1 MPLLTLI
8 FNQFTAHVQE
18 HRVRKYENI
27 SDSFCWLRLCECD
40 VFINLMTPRS
50 KVDLGNLRN
59 LQDSQNLRSLR
70 SRLLSRCKRRDHK
83 RVSEVT
89 GLDFDLISEGG
100 TNRIRTHCWPPQI
113 NRDLPQ
119 HQLSQEL
126 IWRKKDV
133 FDKLS
138 RKPRRKNT
146 AHFNFS
152 CSLGNLSKTF

>member
-1 MPLLTLI
+1 MKT
-8 FNQFTAHVQE
+8 FRAHTAG
-18 HRVRKYENI
+18 
-27 SDSFCWLRLCECD
+27 LCECD

-50 KVDLGNLRN
+50 QVELGNLRN
-59 LQDSQNLRSLR
+59 LQDSQNLRPLR

-138 RKPRRKNT
+138 RKIRAEKHHPFQFLMVFILWHSLALLVLIGESLT
-146 AHFNFS
+146 AS
-152 CSLGNLSKTF
+152 